1 MSEKKHL
8 KFPYHGEKQS
18 NWDAEKRQIQEP
30 EPESLIINQTVQ
42 LLQCKHCLITIDVV
56 KIRS

>member
-56 KIRS
+56 